1 MGDMEKDVEKRL
13 VGGIKRLGG
22 QAVKFV
28 SPASAG
34 WPDRLVLLP
43 GGKVMFIEL
52 KTGTG
57 KLSELQKYRLKV
69 LGDLGFDA
77 RVLYGHDEV
86 KGFLDETAR
95 LSVEDGRAHGGAP
108 RGDVLVGGGAGQDRS
123 DPAGASDDEG
133 KG

>member
-1 MGDMEKDVEKRL
+1 MGDMEKDVERRL
-13 VGGIKRLGG
+13 VGGVKRLGG

-43 GGKVMFIEL
+43 GGKVVFIEL
-52 KTGTG
+52 KTSTG

-86 KGFLDETAR
+86 KGFLDEIAR
-95 LSVEDGRAHGGAP
+95 LPVEDGRAHGRAS
-108 RGDVLVGGGAGQDRS
+108 RGDVLVGGGVRKDRS

>member
-1 MGDMEKDVEKRL
+1 MGDMEKDVERRL

-34 WPDRLVLLP
+34 WPDRLILLP
-43 GGKVMFIEL
+43 DGKVMFIEL
-52 KTGTG
+52 KTSTG

-86 KGFLDETAR
+86 KGFLDEIAR
-95 LSVEDGRAHGGAP
+95 LPVEDGRAHGRAP
-108 RGDVLVGGGAGQDRS
+108 RGDVLVGGGLGEDRS